1 MNRTRLLVRLGGAAF
16 IAAMLAGPGA
26 AVFPSTLSWGAWAA
40 CPGGT
45 TPAPERFRASYSHP
59 GETQVR
65 FLCVAPDGSGED
77 HTGMAMVGLWAMY
90 FVAGTVLLSLLG
102 LRAGTRTVTSA
113 SAAAP
118 RRVPSKVV
126 EAARK
131 LHWSGQTISAI
142 KLVREASGMGLKEAK
157 DWVVALPQHPPSF
170 PADAFPTAPSPG
182 ADAPANR
189 LVQLE
194 HLLDAGLITAD
205 EFAAK
210 RAAILPEL

>member
-1 MNRTRLLVRLGGAAF
+1 MNRTRLLVRLGLAAF

-26 AVFPSTLSWGAWAA
+26 AVFPSTLRWGAWAA

-45 TPAPERFRASYSHP
+45 TPAPERFRASYSRP

-90 FVAGTVLLSLLG
+90 FVAGTVLLSLPG

-113 SAAAP
+113 SADAP
-118 RRVPSKVV
+118 RRVPPEVV

-157 DWVVALPQHPPSF
+157 DWVVALPQSPT
-170 PADAFPTAPSPG
+170 DASP
-182 ADAPANR
+182 
-189 LVQLE
+189 
-194 HLLDAGLITAD
+194 
-205 EFAAK
+205 
-210 RAAILPEL
+210 

>member
-1 MNRTRLLVRLGGAAF
+1 MNRTRLLVRLGIAAF

-40 CPGGT
+40 CPRGT
-45 TPAPERFRASYSHP
+45 APAPERFRASYSRP

-102 LRAGTRTVTSA
+102 LRTGTRTV
-113 SAAAP
+113 AATLPATP
-118 RRVPSKVV
+118 RSVPPEVV

-131 LHWSGQTISAI
+131 LRFSGQTISAI

-157 DWVVALPQHPPSF
+157 DWVEALPQHPPP
-170 PADAFPTAPSPG
+170 PAAA
-182 ADAPANR
+182 APAATSPESRAPAER
-189 LVQLE
+189 LRELE
-194 HLLDAGLITAD
+194 RLRDAALISAD
-205 EFAAK
+205 EYEAK
-210 RAAILPEL
+210 RAEILAEL